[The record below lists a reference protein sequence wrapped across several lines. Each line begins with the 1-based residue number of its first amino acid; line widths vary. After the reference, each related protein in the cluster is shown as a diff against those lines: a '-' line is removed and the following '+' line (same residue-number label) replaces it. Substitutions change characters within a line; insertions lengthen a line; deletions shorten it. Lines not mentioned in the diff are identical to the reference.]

1 MPGPYQD
8 QKHYFRDDNDNRTVV
23 ITTWLPTGEYGAYR
37 DDEDDGCIRG
47 FGTSRLEAI
56 ADLREWIEDNEGE
69 D

>member
-1 MPGPYQD
+1 MPGPYKD
-8 QKHYFRDDNDNRTVV
+8 QTHYFRDDNDNRTVV

-56 ADLREWIEDNEGE
+56 ADLREWTQR
-69 D
+69 